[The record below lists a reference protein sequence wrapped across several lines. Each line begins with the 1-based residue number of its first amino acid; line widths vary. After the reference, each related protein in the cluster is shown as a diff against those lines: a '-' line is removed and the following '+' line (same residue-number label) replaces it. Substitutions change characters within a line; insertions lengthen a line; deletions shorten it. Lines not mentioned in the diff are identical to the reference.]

1 MAGKPRLL
9 MIDDD
14 ELTLRIFT
22 IIISKLFNVT
32 SCKLGDEFL
41 NLLKK
46 KEFDVFLIDLSLK
59 GEIDGIQLIKELRT
73 SDKYKDYPIVV
84 VTANA
89 FKKDEE
95 VAMAAGASK
104 FLRKPIENERLLQE
118 LREYI

>member
-32 SCKLGDEFL
+32 SCKFGDEFL

-73 SDKYKDYPIVV
+73 SVKYKDYPIVV

-95 VAMAAGASK
+95 IAMAAGASK

>member
-59 GEIDGIQLIKELRT
+59 GEIDGIQLIKELRA

-95 VAMAAGASK
+95 IAIAAGASK

>member
-32 SCKLGDEFL
+32 SCKLGVEFL
-41 NLLKK
+41 DLMKK

-59 GEIDGIQLIKELRT
+59 GEIDGIQLIKELRA
-73 SDKYKDYPIVV
+73 SDKYKNYPIVV

-95 VAMAAGASK
+95 IAMAAGASK
-104 FLRKPIENERLLQE
+104 FLRKPIENEKLLQE

>member
-1 MAGKPRLL
+1 MADKAKLL

-22 IIISKLFNVT
+22 LILNKLFDVT

-41 NLLKK
+41 NLLEK
-46 KEFDVFLIDLSLK
+46 KEYDVFLVDLSLR
-59 GEIDGIQLIKELRT
+59 GNIDGIQLIKKLRI
-73 SDKYKDYPIVV
+73 SDKYKNHPIVV

-95 VAMAAGASK
+95 TAMAAGASK
-104 FLRKPIENERLLQE
+104 FLRKPIENEALLQE
-118 LREYI
+118 LSEYI

>member
-95 VAMAAGASK
+95 IAMAAGASK

>member
-41 NLLKK
+41 SLLKK

-95 VAMAAGASK
+95 IAMAAGASK

>member
-32 SCKLGDEFL
+32 SCKFGDEFL

-73 SDKYKDYPIVV
+73 SVKYKDYPIVV

>member
-95 VAMAAGASK
+95 IAIAAGASK

>member
-1 MAGKPRLL
+1 MAGKPKLL

-22 IIISKLFNVT
+22 IIISKFFDVT

-41 NLLKK
+41 ELVKK
-46 KEFDVFLIDLSLK
+46 KNFDIFLIDLSLK
-59 GEIDGIQLIKELRT
+59 GDIDGIQLIKNLR
-73 SDKYKDYPIVV
+73 SNQKYKDHPIVV

-95 VAMAAGASK
+95 IAMAAGASK
-104 FLRKPIENERLLQE
+104 FLRKPIENERLIQE
-118 LREYI
+118 LREFI